1 MENATRSVTG
11 ISGLENTTEFQ
22 NTGVR
27 FTTLFSP
34 AEDSD
39 MLFSVASNSKTKVYI
54 ALERDKGETLIV
66 RKEGSEELL
75 AEVKH
80 QSPKDDFYHERHEA
94 GGYSQVS
101 SSVSLR
107 SRFYYKFMVFHL
119 TPNPTL
125 ASHDDEL
132 KLALRSANSIDSRPA
147 IV

>member
-80 QSPKDDFYHERHEA
+80 QSPKDDFYHERQEA

-101 SSVSLR
+101 SKVSLR
-107 SRFYYKFMVFHL
+107 SRFYYKLMVFHL
-119 TPNPTL
+119 TPAATL